1 MSSGLLRCS
10 FSTVFFLVAAAS
22 TAHGFSSGPPDARTG
37 APGEGLCT
45 DCHLSF
51 PLNSGSGQLALL
63 DGPAEGYEPGQT
75 YRLRVSLS
83 DPDAIRWGFEL
94 TSLDASNAPAGDLT
108 SVDGNTQ
115 TSTALTGREY
125 VKHTAIGTAN
135 GRPGSNEWTFDWVAP
150 AAGTGAVTL
159 WFAGNAANG
168 NFFNTGDRIY
178 ADSISFDEATATSA
192 PPALVNARLLPNL
205 PNPFNPSTRIRFE
218 LDRSGPVRLEV
229 VDAQGRRVRTLID
242 GLRTPGRY
250 EVVWNGR
257 DQGGAPVASGVY
269 RARLIEGGAVLSR
282 SMTLVE

>member
-1 MSSGLLRCS
+1 MKPGLLRCS
-10 FSTVFFLVAAAS
+10 FSTVLFLLAAAS
-22 TAHGFSSGPPDARTG
+22 TAHAFSSGPPDARTG
-37 APGEGLCT
+37 APGEGVCT

-51 PLNSGSGQLALL
+51 PLNSGRGQLSLL
-63 DGPAEGYEPGQT
+63 DGPTEGYEPGQT

-83 DPDAIRWGFEL
+83 DPDAVRWGFEL
-94 TSLDASNAPAGDLT
+94 TSLDASNAPAGDLV

-125 VKHTAIGTAN
+125 VKHTTIGTAN
-135 GRPGSNEWTFDWVAP
+135 GQSGSNEWSFDWVAP
-150 AAGTGAVTL
+150 AEGTGAVTL

-178 ADSISFDEATATSA
+178 ATSVSFDEAAATSA
-192 PPALVNARLLPNL
+192 PPATAGARLLPNL

-218 LDRSGPVRLEV
+218 LERSGPVRLEV
-229 VDAQGRRVRTLID
+229 VDARGRQVRTLVD
-242 GLRTPGRY
+242 GLRTPGLH

-257 DQGGAPVASGVY
+257 DHGGAPVASGVY
-269 RARLIEGGAVLSR
+269 RVRLINGGDVLSQ